1 MKIDKKEVFPL
12 IGEYLLAV
20 VLGLFLGTIAD
31 LVTQSLVWNLF
42 SNALICRIVEAVVC
56 LLILAGSICVTSG
69 RIAYKQKRKDM
80 LTTMLA
86 LIPVLVLQLI
96 LAFVFQ
102 FVSYI
107 SGAGFWLGVLFCHGG
122 NGNAMYMDTPQGYF
136 LLGMIV
142 CMVVYCVT
150 ACVAQH
156 VGYKQRIKSS
166 EKILKK

>member
-1 MKIDKKEVFPL
+1 MKIHKKRHISPM
-12 IGEYLLAV
+12 GDYLLAV
-20 VLGLFLGTIAD
+20 ALGLFLGTIAD
-31 LVTQSLVWNLF
+31 IVTQSLVKSLF
-42 SNALICRIVEAVVC
+42 SNVLACRIAEFLVC

-107 SGAGFWLGVLFCHGG
+107 SGCWLLAGCAVLSRWQRQCDVYGHTAGIFP
-122 NGNAMYMDTPQGYF
+122 AGYD
-136 LLGMIV
+136 
-142 CMVVYCVT
+142 CVYGCVLCDCLCGT
-150 ACVAQH
+150 AR
-156 VGYKQRIKSS
+156 RI
-166 EKILKK
+166 